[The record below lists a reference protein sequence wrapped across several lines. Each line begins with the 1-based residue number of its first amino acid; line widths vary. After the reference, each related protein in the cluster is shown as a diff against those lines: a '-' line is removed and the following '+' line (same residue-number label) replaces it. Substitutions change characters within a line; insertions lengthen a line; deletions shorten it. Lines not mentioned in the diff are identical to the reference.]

1 MKGGAQVALAVG
13 VGYVLGR
20 RRKMRVATMLALGA
34 ATGGLGGLGP
44 AVLKRGMKYLGSTD
58 VAGALGPQ
66 VNEIVSTIRG
76 DLLDAGKAAATS
88 AVSSRIDSLSDTP
101 ARPRGNLPE
110 SGSRGGGLAR
120 ARRSARPARP
130 STGPAD
136 PSAGCGV
143 AARPE
148 TRRPPSRTAKNAAT
162 AGPGGPAGPDGRS
175 RRGPVR
181 VL

>member
-88 AVSSRIDSLSDTP
+88 AVSSRIDSLSDTLHDR
-101 ARPRGNLPE
+101 AETFRNPE
-110 SGSRGGGLAR
+110 AAVAGAGEAVGQAGETVGRAGGSVGRL
-120 ARRSARPARP
+120 RRRRPA
-130 STGPAD
+130 GD
-136 PSAGCGV
+136 EE
-143 AARPE
+143 AAE
-148 TRRPPSRTAKNAAT
+148 QDSEERRN
-162 AGPGGPAGPDGRS
+162 GRS
-175 RRGPVR
+175 RRPGRAGRPESDEVPVR